1 MNRVHFVALG
11 CPKNRVEA
19 EQMAA
24 LARDRGLTPVADAAS
39 ADAIVVHSC
48 GFIAAATAESI
59 TTIVELAQHKQRGR
73 CRALVVTGCLAQR
86 SAAELATAIPEIDAL
101 LGTTTFHTVADVIQ
115 QLLRRRTAQARP
127 HIDVAA
133 ADAPVP
139 SPMAATDCGVMR
151 DLSDAG
157 GSAYLKIAEGC
168 DRRCAFCI
176 IPALRG
182 PQRSRPLAD
191 LVAEAK
197 ALAAAGVVE
206 LTLVAQDLTSWG
218 RDLRPR
224 RALPELLTA
233 LDASTGLRWI
243 RCLYAY
249 PQGVGREL
257 LDTLA
262 RGQRLLPYLD
272 VPIQHASDAVL
283 RRMRRGSGGAA
294 LQRRL
299 TALRS
304 RVPDLVLRTTVLVG
318 FPGENARDG
327 AALARLLD
335 RIGFDRLGAFA
346 YSDEP
351 GAPAHAMRNKVP
363 AAVARRRLSAIMRQ
377 QRAISR
383 RRLRALRGSVHE
395 AIVEG
400 RHPESELVLVGR
412 LWSQAPEIDG
422 QCILSS
428 ERPLQRGQIVK
439 VRVVDS
445 RDYDVVA
452 EVLEDDDPA
461 PAAPFANRAS

>member
-1 MNRVHFVALG
+1 
-11 CPKNRVEA
+11 
-19 EQMAA
+19 MAA
-24 LARDRGLTPVADAAS
+24 LVRDRGLLPTADAAT

-59 TTIVELAQHKQRGR
+59 ATIVELAQHKQHGR

-86 SAAELATAIPEIDAL
+86 NAGELATAIPEIDAL

-115 QLLRRRTAQARP
+115 QLLRRRGRRLAP
-127 HIDVAA
+127 HVDIAA

-139 SPMAATDCGVMR
+139 SPLANARCGLMR
-151 DLSDAG
+151 DLTDAG

-168 DRRCAFCI
+168 DRQCAFCI
-176 IPALRG
+176 IPSLRG
-182 PQRSRPLAD
+182 PQRSRPLPE
-191 LVAEAK
+191 LVAEAR

-224 RALPELLTA
+224 RTLSELLGA
-233 LDASTGLRWI
+233 LDRVSGLRWI

-257 LDTLA
+257 LAALA
-262 RGQRLLPYLD
+262 TGRRLLPYLD

-299 TALRS
+299 IAMRD
-304 RVPDLVLRTTVLVG
+304 RVPDLVLRTTALVG
-318 FPGENARDG
+318 FPGETQRDVD
-327 AALARLLD
+327 ALARLLD

-351 GAPAHAMRNKVP
+351 GAPAHAMRHKVP
-363 AAVARRRLSAIMRQ
+363 ARQAQQRLRAIMRQ

-383 RRLRALRGSVHE
+383 RRLRQLRGSVHE
-395 AIVEG
+395 AIVDG
-400 RHPESELVLVGR
+400 HHPESELVQVGR

-452 EVLEDDDPA
+452 EVLEDDDPT
-461 PAAPFANRAS
+461 PAAPFAARAN